1 MNIENITLKN
11 DDYNKY
17 LTTTLMTSLLGGN
30 SPTLGSSNSNSSFSV
45 VLQALCAAMS
55 VSNDNSLN
63 SNLPGLNLNSLPY
76 MGLNTPNINPMK
88 VLNNYGSLKISDYS
102 DVSSGINNYY
112 SSKLSQAYGKYNNN
126 VERVVVK
133 NPKILNAINIACE
146 KYGVDPKLVTSVIK
160 QESDF
165 NPNSVSS
172 AGAMGLMQLMPE
184 NCKEYNVSNPYDIDE
199 NIDAGVRH
207 LRDMIKSQKGNVI
220 LGLAAYNAGPG
231 TLRRRDVTT
240 IDDIYKLPAETRDYV
255 VKVSKYYKSLNI

>member
-45 VLQALCAAMS
+45 VLQALCTAMS

-63 SNLPGLNLNSLPY
+63 SNLPGLNLNNLPY
-76 MGLNTPNINPMK
+76 MG
-88 VLNNYGSLKISDYS
+88 LKISDYS
-102 DVSSGINNYY
+102 DVSGGINNYY